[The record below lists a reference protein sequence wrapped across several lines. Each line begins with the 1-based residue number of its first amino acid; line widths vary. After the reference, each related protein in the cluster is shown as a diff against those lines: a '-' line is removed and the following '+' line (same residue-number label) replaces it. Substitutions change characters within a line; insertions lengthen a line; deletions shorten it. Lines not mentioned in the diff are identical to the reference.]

1 MSKYQTLVKR
11 KRYGYGVDKCE
22 IAYKEEKHYKQEE
35 SVDTASYTAHRLFNQ
50 ITVPEKIGHVYCPK
64 CGAATQK
71 WLSSKGMVDICWNCR
86 QIQKE

>member
-1 MSKYQTLVKR
+1 MSKYQTLVKNKR
-11 KRYGYGVDKCE
+11 KPEVL
-22 IAYKEEKHYKQEE
+22 IHIPKEEHYKPKPEPE
-35 SVDTASYTAHRLFNQ
+35 DTASYTAHRLFNQ

-71 WLSSKGMVDICWNCR
+71 WLSSKGMVDVCWYCR